1 MKPFTIDN
9 FAGGGGA
16 STGIEAAIDGSIDVA
31 INHDDEAIAMHMAN
45 HPETLHYC
53 QSILSKDPLEVVEEL
68 IARHGG
74 DLDAAALHLGYLIW
88 LIWFSPDCK
97 HHSKAKGGK
106 PREKNIRDLAWVV
119 VHWIERLQD
128 ALARKGIDPR
138 RVIKSIMLEN
148 VEEFRKWGPLDANGM
163 PIKDREGEEFDL
175 FVRRIKRR
183 GGKVEFRE
191 LLACD
196 YGAPTA
202 RKRLYM
208 IVRFDGQPIVWPQP
222 THRPA
227 NDNDFARWSRDLVK
241 RGFAKPSPDLPHY
254 RTAAECIDWSITCP
268 SIFDRKRPLKEATNR
283 RIAHGVMRYVVNAAS
298 PFIVG
303 TAFTSAN
310 GARYFDPKEPLRTA
324 TSQREYGVVDAGIVP
339 LTHHGGFGRVY
350 SSADPIVTITGA
362 HRGELA
368 TIGAAVVPITH
379 TSGRNVAHGVCQPLR
394 TITTAKGGELAGVTV
409 TLAPHITK
417 FRGGAIGAPADGPMP
432 TITANGNPK
441 RPAGAQ
447 PLAYAHAVLAPVI
460 VGCGGRRGQSGPV
473 DVTKPYPTTT
483 AKADACLVTATMIQA
498 GYGEREGQIPR
509 ALNICAP
516 LGTVVAGG
524 IKHSLVTAHL
534 EKFSENSRGKSL
546 GSPLDTV
553 MAGAPRHG
561 LVTTFLSHFY
571 SSNTNGGQGD
581 PRQPAKTI
589 TSEGQHHAVVA
600 AHMEQA
606 NTGMVGHDAR
616 KPLSTIVGKGC
627 TQRIVETTM
636 IDRDALPPEQLDRA
650 LRVAAFLIKYYGNE
664 DGGHGLDR
672 PIGTVTTLDRFAVV
686 TVTIDAVTYVIV
698 DIGMRMLTPREL
710 ANAQGFP
717 PSYVLDPIG
726 PNGKPLSKS
735 AQIRM
740 IGNSVC
746 PDVAEALVRAN
757 LPELCRGSGAATE
770 SQAVAA

>member
-1 MKPFTIDN
+1 MMRPFIFDN

-16 STGIEAAIDGSIDVA
+16 STGIEAAMSGTITAA
-31 INHDDEAIAMHMAN
+31 INHDDEAIAMHLAN
-45 HPETLHYC
+45 HPATRHYC
-53 QSILSKDPLEVVEEL
+53 QSILSKDPLEVVEEAL
-68 IARHGG
+68 ALHGG
-74 DLDAAALHLGYLIW
+74 DLDATGLYLGYLIW

-128 ALARKGIDPR
+128 ALARKGIDPK

-148 VEEFRKWGPLDANGM
+148 VEEFRKWGPLDAEGM

-196 YGAPTA
+196 YGAPTT

-227 NDNDFARWSRDLVK
+227 NDNDFARWRNALAK
-241 RGFAKPSPDLPHY
+241 RGFKPPSADLPPY
-254 RTAAECIDWSITCP
+254 RTAAECIDWTIPCP

-298 PFIVG
+298 PFVVG
-303 TAFTSAN
+303 TAFTNTRA
-310 GARYFDPKEPLRTA
+310 ARTCDPQDPLRTA
-324 TSQREYGVVDAGIVP
+324 TSQREYGIVDAGIVP
-339 LTHHGGFGRVY
+339 LTHHGDMARAY
-350 SSADPIVTITGA
+350 SPADPVVTITGA

-368 TIGAAVVPITH
+368 TIGASIVPITH
-379 TSGRNVAHGVCQPLR
+379 TSGRNVAHGVGQPLR

-417 FRGGAIGAPADGPMP
+417 FRGGAIGAPANGPMP
-432 TITANGNPK
+432 TITANGNSA

-447 PLAYAHAVLAPVI
+447 PLAYAHAVLAP
-460 VGCGGRRGQSGPV
+460 
-473 DVTKPYPTTT
+473 
-483 AKADACLVTATMIQA
+483 LLIQT
-498 GYGEREGQIPR
+498 GYGERTGQAPR
-509 ALNICAP
+509 ALNLQAP
-516 LGTVVAGG
+516 LGTIVAGG
-524 IKHSLVTAHL
+524 AKHGLVTAHL
-534 EKFSENSRGKSL
+534 EKFSENSRGRPIA
-546 GSPLDTV
+546 SPLDTV

-581 PRQPAKTI
+581 PRHPAKTI
-589 TSEGQHHAVVA
+589 TSEGQHHAIVS
-600 AHMEQA
+600 AHIEQA
-606 NTGMVGHDAR
+606 NAGPRNGNLTGRSATRPV
-616 KPLSTIVGKGC
+616 STVTTTGSQ
-627 TQRIVETTM
+627 QRLIETTM

-650 LRVAAFLIKYYGNE
+650 VQVAAFLIKYYGAAQ
-664 DGGHGLDR
+664 HGQSPSTPLD
-672 PIGTVTTLDRFAVV
+672 TVTSKARFAVV
-686 TVTIDAVTYVIV
+686 TVSIDAVTYVIV

-717 PSYVLDPIG
+717 AGYVLDPIG

-746 PDVAEALVRAN
+746 PAVAEALVRAN
-757 LPELCRGSGAATE
+757 LPELCGTAAGHELTD
-770 SQAVAA
+770 VAA